1 MGMEVVCFD
10 LEGVFV
16 PEIWINVAE
25 QTGIE
30 ALRLTTR
37 DVPDYDQ
44 LMNYRLKI
52 LDEHGLG
59 IAEIQQVIAG
69 LHPLPGA
76 KEFID
81 WARTRFQVV
90 ILSDT
95 FYDFAQPLMAQ
106 LDYPLLFCHN
116 LVVGDS
122 GRIEG
127 YTIRLLDQ
135 KAQAV
140 KAFRNLNF
148 TVFAAGDSY
157 NDTGMLLAADRG
169 FLFNPPQKVVEEFP
183 QLPVVTDYDQL
194 RSELVRASSRKIL

>member
-1 MGMEVVCFD
+1 MGMEVMCFD
-10 LEGVFV
+10 LEGVLV

-25 QTGIE
+25 HTGIE

-69 LHPLPGA
+69 LHPLDGA
-76 KEFID
+76 KDFLD
-81 WARTRFQVV
+81 WARTRFQVA

-106 LDYPLLFCHN
+106 LGYPLIFCHN
-116 LVVGDS
+116 LDIDEH
-122 GRIEG
+122 GRIVG
-127 YTIRLLDQ
+127 YNIRMANQ
-135 KAQAV
+135 KAAAV
-140 KAFRNLNF
+140 HAFQNLNF

-157 NDTGMLLAADRG
+157 NDTGMLLAADQG
-169 FLFNPPQKVVEEFP
+169 FLFNPPAKVMEEFP
-183 QLPVVTDYDQL
+183 QLPVVTDYEQL
-194 RSELVRASSRKIL
+194 KSQLVKISSRKIL